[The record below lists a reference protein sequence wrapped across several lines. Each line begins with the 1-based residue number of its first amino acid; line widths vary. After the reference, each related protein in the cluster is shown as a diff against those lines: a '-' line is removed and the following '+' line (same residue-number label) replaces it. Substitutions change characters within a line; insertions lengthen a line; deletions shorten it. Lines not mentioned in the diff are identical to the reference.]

1 MHGTTPPPGTFGK
14 EPDKDPARLPGIG
27 CTSPPNNENW
37 DANDAADDKSEP
49 VLIRL
54 LRAYLRP
61 YSRPITLLVLLQLVS
76 TLGLLY
82 LPTLNADIIDSGV
95 IKGDTGYILQVGA
108 VMIGVTVLQTL
119 CSICAV
125 YYGART
131 AMAVGRDIRAAVF
144 DRVQG
149 FSAREVGQFGAPSLI
164 TRTTNDVQQ
173 VQMLVL
179 MSFTMMV
186 AAPIMC
192 VGGIIMALNQDVPL
206 SGLLLAVVPALAVVV
221 AVLVRQLRP
230 RFRSM
235 QDKIDTVNRVLRE
248 QITGIRVIRAFVKD
262 DHEQNRFADAN
273 EDLTGVSL
281 QVGKLMAYLFPS
293 VMLVVNVS
301 SVAVLW
307 FGAHRINSG
316 DMEIGALTAFLSYL
330 LQILMSVMMATFMFM
345 MVPRAEV
352 CAERI
357 QEVLGTDSSVVPP
370 TDPVTEVLR
379 RGHLELREVD
389 FRYPGAEASVLRGID
404 ITARPGETTA
414 VIGST
419 GSGKS
424 TLLGLVPR
432 LFDVSSGQ
440 VLLGGVDVRELDPGA
455 VSDSVG
461 LVPQKPYLFSGTVAS
476 NLRYGRPDATDEELW
491 HALEIAQ
498 AKEFVEKFPE
508 GLDAPIAQGGGNVSG
523 GQRQR
528 LAIARTL
535 VRRPDIY
542 LFDDSF
548 SALDYATD
556 AKLRKALA
564 RETTEAT
571 VVIVAQRVSTI
582 RDADRIIVLDEGA
595 VVGTGTHGEL
605 MAGNPTYREI
615 VLSQLT
621 EQEAA

>member
-1 MHGTTPPPGTFGK
+1 M
-14 EPDKDPARLPGIG
+14 
-27 CTSPPNNENW
+27 
-37 DANDAADDKSEP
+37 
-49 VLIRL
+49 LIRL

-235 QDKIDTVNRVLRE
+235 QEKIDTVNRVLRE

-262 DHEQNRFADAN
+262 DHEQNRFAGAN

-293 VMLVVNVS
+293 VMLVVNIS

-357 QEVLGTDSSVVPP
+357 QEVLGTESSVVPP

-440 VLLGGVDVRELDPGA
+440 VLLGGVDVRQLDPGA

>member
-1 MHGTTPPPGTFGK
+1 M
-14 EPDKDPARLPGIG
+14 
-27 CTSPPNNENW
+27 
-37 DANDAADDKSEP
+37 
-49 VLIRL
+49 IRL

-206 SGLLLAVVPALAVVV
+206 SGLLLAVVPALAIVV

-262 DHEQNRFADAN
+262 DHEQNRFAGAN

-293 VMLVVNVS
+293 VMLVVNIS

-370 TDPVTEVLR
+370 ADPVTEVLR